1 MGQIHVGIIGGGIA
15 GLVAGYDLAKA
26 GAHVTLLERHQRLGG
41 LAGSFVIEPGLEVEK
56 YYHFICK
63 PDRPYFDLLR
73 ELGLASRLRWRTTD
87 MGLYYKGALHTI
99 GDPLSLLRFPYL
111 SIGDKLRFARVT
123 AKTKFGGSSSWKA
136 LEDISAR
143 EWLIREYGERIY
155 AMLYAPLLD
164 HKFREYAPQ
173 ISAAWMWARFYRLG
187 NSRTLTQREHLG
199 YLEGGSQAFVDGLEH
214 ALRERGAELRV
225 AAPVERVVIQDGRA
239 IGVLCGDEV
248 LRFDHVL
255 STVPIPHSRE
265 LLAGGSGP
273 YFDNLRQLQYI
284 GVMVMTLRLRHK
296 LSRYFW
302 MNISDPEI
310 ALPGI
315 VEYTNLNPLPQLGG
329 DAFLYLP
336 QYLPAMNPLYEMNNQ
351 DLFGLYCRYL
361 RKINS
366 AFEPGWVKEYW
377 VHRERF
383 AQPICGLGFS
393 RRIPTIQTPIDNLYL
408 TDSYQIHPGDRAIS
422 DSAALGRRAAQ
433 LILAKQALY

>member
-1 MGQIHVGIIGGGIA
+1 LGQIHVGIIGGGIA

-26 GAHVTLLERHQRLGG
+26 GAHVTILERSQNMGG
-41 LAGSFVIEPGLEVEK
+41 LAGSFVIRPGLEIEK

-63 PDRPYFDLLR
+63 PDQPYFDLLR
-73 ELGLASRLRWRTTD
+73 ELGLDSRLRWRTTD
-87 MGLYYKGALHTI
+87 MGLFYNGALYTI

-111 SIGDKLRFARVT
+111 SFGDKLRFAWVT

-143 EWLIREYGERIY
+143 EWLVQAYGKRTY

-173 ISAAWMWARFYRLG
+173 ISAAWMWARFHRLG
-187 NSRTLTQREHLG
+187 NSRTLTQRERLG
-199 YLEGGSQAFVDGLEH
+199 YLEGGSQAYVDGLAR

-225 AAPVERVVIQDGRA
+225 STLVERVVIADGHA
-239 IGVLCGDEV
+239 VGVQCGGEV

-255 STVPIPHSRE
+255 STVPIPHSQK
-265 LLAGGSGP
+265 LLVDASGP

-315 VEYTNLNPLPQLGG
+315 VEYTNLNPLPQLDG
-329 DAFLYLP
+329 DTILYLP
-336 QYLPAMNPLYEMNNQ
+336 QYLLATHPLYEMNTR
-351 DLFGLYCRYL
+351 DLFDLYCRYL
-361 RKINS
+361 RKINPS
-366 AFEPGWVKEYW
+366 FEQGWVKEFW

-393 RRIPTIQTPIDNLYL
+393 RRIPSIQTPIDNLYL

-422 DSAALGRRAAQ
+422 DSTALGRRAAR
-433 LILAKQALY
+433 LILSK

>member
-1 MGQIHVGIIGGGIA
+1 LGQIHVGIIGGGIA
-15 GLVAGYDLAKA
+15 GLVAGYDLAKV
-26 GAHVTLLERHQRLGG
+26 GAHVTILERHQRLGG
-41 LAGSFVIEPGLEVEK
+41 LAGSFVIRPGLEVEK

-63 PDRPYFDLLR
+63 PDQPYLVLLR
-73 ELGLASRLRWRTTD
+73 ELSLASRLRWRTTD
-87 MGLYYKGALHTI
+87 MGLFYNGELRTI

-111 SIGDKLRFARVT
+111 SFGDKLRFAWVT
-123 AKTKFGGSSSWKA
+123 AKAKFGGSSSWKT
-136 LEDISAR
+136 LEDIPAR
-143 EWLIREYGERIY
+143 EWLVREYGERTY

-173 ISAAWMWARFYRLG
+173 ISAAWMWARFHRLG
-187 NSRTLTQREHLG
+187 NSRTLAQRERLG
-199 YLEGGSQAFVDGLEH
+199 YLEGGSQAYVDGLER

-225 AAPVERVVIQDGRA
+225 AAPVERVVIKEGRA
-239 IGVLCGDEV
+239 VGVRCGGEV
-248 LRFDHVL
+248 LQFDHVL
-255 STVPIPHSRE
+255 STAPIPHSRE
-265 LLAGGSGP
+265 LLADASGP

-284 GVMVMTLRLRHK
+284 GVMVMTLRLRRR

-315 VEYTNLNPLPQLGG
+315 VEYTNLNPLPQLDG

-336 QYLPAMNPLYEMNNQ
+336 QYLPATHPLYEMNRQ
-351 DLFGLYCRYL
+351 DLFDLYCRYL
-361 RKINS
+361 GKINP

-383 AQPICGLGFS
+383 AQPICELGFS
-393 RRIPTIQTPIDNLYL
+393 RRIPSIQTPIDNLYL

-422 DSAALGRRAAQ
+422 DSTALGRRAAR
-433 LILAKQALY
+433 LILSK